1 MEIQTGALIIVLAYM
16 VGMMII
22 GYVVGKINIKGS
34 ADYLVAGRRM
44 GLFMVAF
51 SLSANNIGGGS
62 TTGLA
67 QKAFGAWGIS
77 AIWYVLA
84 ASLAMI
90 PLAYFAP
97 KIRKTMAVTIPE
109 VVGRRFGKL
118 SSNFTAV
125 LSVLSLFCLTSSQIG
140 ASGAVINA
148 LIPSIPL
155 NVCLLL
161 AGFVTIFYTTF
172 GGMIADQVSDLI
184 QFGIILVGLAIAT
197 PIVLK
202 YAGGWQAISAALPGE
217 KLNMTQIGW
226 ASIIGYFFNY
236 FCTFLCGP
244 EMVSRF
250 ETCKD
255 EKTAV
260 RASFLCAILMA
271 AMSIFPTLLGLAAF
285 ALKDQ
290 LPGLAENGSNA
301 MMVVTGAY
309 APGIIT
315 GLISAAIICATM
327 SSADSNLLCMS
338 TMIINDIYPGFGG
351 KKKLEDKQVIFYT
364 RLCNVIAALIAMGIS
379 MFGVSLVAMNTF
391 AFGIRCAG
399 PFAANIAGTTRDAID
414 SYFENESGKFLF
426 IDTAGMRRK
435 SKVDDAVEK
444 YSNLR
449 SIAAIERADVCLI
462 LIDANEGVTEQDT
475 KVAGLAHEAGKA
487 CIIVVNKW
495 DTVEKDTNTMDEKT
509 AEVRRDLSYM
519 TYAPVVFISAL
530 TGQRV
535 DKLFDMIVAVSNQN
549 SMRITTGMLNN
560 ILEDATARVQPPTDK
575 GRRLKIYY
583 ITQVGVKPPHFVFF
597 CNDSRLF
604 HFSYQRYLENQIR
617 AVFGLTGT
625 PIRITIRQK
634 GDKEDM

>member
-1 MEIQTGALIIVLAYM
+1 MSKQKTLKGSFSLFGKGLHTGLSLTVTFNPAPENTGLRIQRIDLEDQPTITAIAEHVVETQRGTVLAENDVRVSTVEHGMAALYAM
-16 VGMMII
+16 GVDNCLIQVNGPEFPILDGSAEMYVQKIQEVGLVEQNAQKDYYII
-22 GYVVGKINIKGS
+22 RHKIEVKDDTGSCITILPDDEFSLTAMCSFDSKFINSQFASLDKMEDFPTEIAPARTFVFVRDIEPLLQANLIKGGDLDNAIVIYERETS
-34 ADYLVAGRRM
+34 QELLDQLADQL
-44 GLFMVAF
+44 
-51 SLSANNIGGGS
+51 
-62 TTGLA
+62 
-67 QKAFGAWGIS
+67 KA
-77 AIWYVLA
+77 
-84 ASLAMI
+84 
-90 PLAYFAP
+90 
-97 KIRKTMAVTIPE
+97 
-109 VVGRRFGKL
+109 
-118 SSNFTAV
+118 
-125 LSVLSLFCLTSSQIG
+125 LFCLTSSQIG

-148 LIPSIPL
+148 LIPTIPL

-202 YAGGWQAISAALPGE
+202 HAGGWAAISAALPGE

-271 AMSIFPTLLGLAAF
+271 AMAVFPTLLGLAAF

-301 MMVVTGAY
+301 MMIVTGTY
-309 APGIIT
+309 APGIVT

-351 KKKLEDKQVIFYT
+351 KKKLNDKQTIFYT
-364 RLCNVIAALIAMGIS
+364 RACNVVAALVAMGIS

-399 PFAANIAGTTRDAID
+399 PFAAYG
-414 SYFENESGKFLF
+414 L
-426 IDTAGMRRK
+426 
-435 SKVDDAVEK
+435 
-444 YSNLR
+444 
-449 SIAAIERADVCLI
+449 
-462 LIDANEGVTEQDT
+462 
-475 KVAGLAHEAGKA
+475 GLAVPKA
-487 CIIVVNKW
+487 TKNSGLISIFTGTIAFVVW
-495 DTVEKDTNTMDEKT
+495 QL
-509 AEVRRDLSYM
+509 LSNGGTLWFM
-519 TYAPVVFISAL
+519 MPVVFGSLVSVITFYVVNLIEWKRGVPAAPSAY
-530 TGQRV
+530 
-535 DKLFDMIVAVSNQN
+535 VA
-549 SMRITTGMLNN
+549 
-560 ILEDATARVQPPTDK
+560 EEAK
-575 GRRLKIYY
+575 
-583 ITQVGVKPPHFVFF
+583 
-597 CNDSRLF
+597 
-604 HFSYQRYLENQIR
+604 
-617 AVFGLTGT
+617 
-625 PIRITIRQK
+625 
-634 GDKEDM
+634 

>member
-1 MEIQTGALIIVLAYM
+1 MGNYMEIQTGALIIVLAYM
-16 VGMMII
+16 VGMMIV

-67 QKAFGAWGIS
+67 QKAFGAWGI
-77 AIWYVLA
+77 
-84 ASLAMI
+84 
-90 PLAYFAP
+90 

-202 YAGGWQAISAALPGE
+202 HAGGWAAISAALPGE
-217 KLNMTQIGW
+217 NMTQIGW

-351 KKKLEDKQVIFYT
+351 KKKLDDKQTIFYT

-399 PFAANIAGTTRDAID
+399 PFAAYGLGLAVPKATKNSGMISIFTGTIAFVVWQLLSNGGTLWFMMPVVFGSLVSVITFYVVNLIEWKRGVPAAP
-414 SYFENESGKFLF
+414 SAY
-426 IDTAGMRRK
+426 
-435 SKVDDAVEK
+435 AVEK
-444 YSNLR
+444 
-449 SIAAIERADVCLI
+449 A
-462 LIDANEGVTEQDT
+462 
-475 KVAGLAHEAGKA
+475 K
-487 CIIVVNKW
+487 
-495 DTVEKDTNTMDEKT
+495 
-509 AEVRRDLSYM
+509 
-519 TYAPVVFISAL
+519 
-530 TGQRV
+530 
-535 DKLFDMIVAVSNQN
+535 
-549 SMRITTGMLNN
+549 
-560 ILEDATARVQPPTDK
+560 
-575 GRRLKIYY
+575 
-583 ITQVGVKPPHFVFF
+583 
-597 CNDSRLF
+597 
-604 HFSYQRYLENQIR
+604 
-617 AVFGLTGT
+617 
-625 PIRITIRQK
+625 
-634 GDKEDM
+634 

>member
-1 MEIQTGALIIVLAYM
+1 MEIQTGALVIVLAYM

-67 QKAFGAWGIS
+67 QKAFGAWGVS

-109 VVGRRFGKL
+109 VVGRRFGKV

-202 YAGGWQAISAALPGE
+202 HAGGWAAISAALPGE

-271 AMSIFPTLLGLAAF
+271 AMAVFPTLLGLAAF

-301 MMVVTGAY
+301 MMIVTGTY
-309 APGIIT
+309 APGIVT

-351 KKKLEDKQVIFYT
+351 KKKLNDKQTIFYT
-364 RLCNVIAALIAMGIS
+364 RACNVVAALVAMGIS

-391 AFGIRCAG
+391 AFGIRCARSVCG
-399 PFAANIAGTTRDAID
+399 LRPRPCR
-414 SYFENESGKFLF
+414 SESNE
-426 IDTAGMRRK
+426 
-435 SKVDDAVEK
+435 E
-444 YSNLR
+444 LR
-449 SIAAIERADVCLI
+449 
-462 LIDANEGVTEQDT
+462 
-475 KVAGLAHEAGKA
+475 H
-487 CIIVVNKW
+487 
-495 DTVEKDTNTMDEKT
+495 
-509 AEVRRDLSYM
+509 DLHLHRHHR
-519 TYAPVVFISAL
+519 F
-530 TGQRV
+530 
-535 DKLFDMIVAVSNQN
+535 
-549 SMRITTGMLNN
+549 
-560 ILEDATARVQPPTDK
+560 
-575 GRRLKIYY
+575 RRLAASVQRRYAVVHDAGRLRQPCLRHHVLRCEPDRVEARRSRCPLRLRCRGSQVIYLPQ
-583 ITQVGVKPPHFVFF
+583 TKLPALPMAG
-597 CNDSRLF
+597 
-604 HFSYQRYLENQIR
+604 R
-617 AVFGLTGT
+617 A
-625 PIRITIRQK
+625 
-634 GDKEDM
+634 